1 MAAAAISMTT
11 TPSAISMVRRRFPPA
26 GASGPRE
33 PGDPAASVPGS
44 GGTAVVFPGGPSS
57 TAAVGQSVPF
67 GDGGEAHPPG
77 ADPDRGA
84 GGPAAPAPPALPCSS
99 RAGVSTDVPADA
111 AGPAPCVPAPFALA
125 PCGPAPFA
133 LAPCGPAPLAPGAT
147 PTSEA
152 PADPSAP
159 LTPLA
164 PAATSAP
171 PSPAAPRA
179 PAATDSPPIA
189 PAPPA
194 PAFLGSAAVAAAS
207 GALPAPGEPAGEPGG
222 DPLATPD
229 SGCRGSTGE

>member
-1 MAAAAISMTT
+1 MATLKPAFVPACEAGSVYQCQPFGGVPVLAVPAIAVTGVFATAVVPSKPGPPDWLAEEWPDPDARVRNTVAAAAISMTT

-57 TAAVGQSVPF
+57 TAAVGQGVPF

-99 RAGVSTDVPADA
+99 RAGGSTDVPADA

-133 LAPCGPAPLAPGAT
+133 LAPCGPAPLAPGA
-147 PTSEA
+147 
-152 PADPSAP
+152 
-159 LTPLA
+159 
-164 PAATSAP
+164 
-171 PSPAAPRA
+171 
-179 PAATDSPPIA
+179 
-189 PAPPA
+189 
-194 PAFLGSAAVAAAS
+194 
-207 GALPAPGEPAGEPGG
+207 
-222 DPLATPD
+222 
-229 SGCRGSTGE
+229 